1 MVCPVCPSGVA
12 VLCCPIGVYAQPFIF
27 GDTVVIGMPPG
38 PPLTDKNRPLK
49 KFTGAPAGESI
60 ARTLRMLKLLFSWQ
74 ATKLRQG
81 QRCRITNSLQ
91 VHGKTLGGKKMHTRL
106 FDLCA
111 CDLWQYSM
119 PVIQMGC
126 CALLRMRVERFS
138 PVDTSASR
146 NLGKFCFIRGVSST
160 ATSRMMTNSCSLW
173 LKSGVQSKMIRGFH
187 QCNQ

>member
-1 MVCPVCPSGVA
+1 MWHFANIQVKTPNHNTCHSGIQGCVVCPVCPSGVA

-60 ARTLRMLKLLFSWQ
+60 ARTLRMLELLFSWQ

-91 VHGKTLGGKKMHTRL
+91 VHGKTLGGKKMHTVVWFVRVR
-106 FDLCA
+106 FMA
-111 CDLWQYSM
+111 VFYARNSNGM
-119 PVIQMGC
+119 
-126 CALLRMRVERFS
+126 LRS
-138 PVDTSASR
+138 P
-146 NLGKFCFIRGVSST
+146 
-160 ATSRMMTNSCSLW
+160 
-173 LKSGVQSKMIRGFH
+173 
-187 QCNQ
+187 